1 VEDGEVFGPN
11 ISIKLKIKQKAVD
24 DETTLYKIRYIGASE
39 FQFNKELVIR
49 VKEFKTQAM
58 SNTQK
63 KLVSTKLTINISL
76 LLIPRS

>member
-1 VEDGEVFGPN
+1 M
-11 ISIKLKIKQKAVD
+11 
-24 DETTLYKIRYIGASE
+24 
-39 FQFNKELVIR
+39 NKELVIR

-76 LLIPRS
+76 